1 MIEKYNYSPFEQAKV
16 YEIFA
21 KHNITFE
28 YESLEDSQKAL
39 NEILYVTLQS
49 YKRNFVKYSYNALY
63 YEHSLDLQQIS
74 GYVKVFPYLNLM
86 MFDDDIVEKVGELLT
101 ILRVYNYPPVDL
113 MEWFSVGYTT
123 KKSIAE
129 YTFSSFCPL
138 HDTDIHT
145 VDDIFT
151 NIGYEETKFQRR
163 FRAKSTYCVLSRLT
177 YTPTMKLK
185 RYGYL
190 IDPSIFLEDDV
201 MSRYESYVGFYE
213 FIQDKVTAFRYLDVI
228 FDVNY
233 ENYICLEFAT
243 HDTECLDDLIECGLV
258 TETQKDY
265 ITNSKKTAA
274 AENNFLVKVEWIDAD
289 NVNVMWYNKQ

>member
-39 NEILYVTLQS
+39 NEILFVTLQS

-74 GYVKVFPYLNLM
+74 GYVKVFSYLNLM

-258 TETQKDY
+258 TEAQKDY

-274 AENNFLVKVEWIDAD
+274 AENNFLSKSRVD
-289 NVNVMWYNKQ
+289 